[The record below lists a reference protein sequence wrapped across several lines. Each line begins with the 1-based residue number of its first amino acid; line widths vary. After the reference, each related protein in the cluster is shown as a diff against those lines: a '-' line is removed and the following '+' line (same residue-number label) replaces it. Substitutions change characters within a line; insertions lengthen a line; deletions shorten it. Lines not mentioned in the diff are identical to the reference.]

1 MDQDSSQIEVTLR
14 RLVNGYQTTQAIHV
28 AAKLGIADLL
38 ADGPRT
44 SDDLAVATATH
55 APSLYRL
62 MRALAAVDILREEDG
77 VLFDQPHVVSGA
89 PALVQDAGV
98 LDCCEIAGGSFFEAV
113 PGGGDAYVLKS
124 ILHDREDEQCL
135 EILRVCRRAMAGG
148 AALLVVERQLGPA
161 NEQPEAKFSDLN
173 MLVSPGGRERTT
185 DEYAALFEASGFRF
199 EGVTPSASGMSVFE
213 GAVA

>member
-1 MDQDSSQIEVTLR
+1 MDQDSSQTAVTLR

-38 ADGPRT
+38 ADGPRM

-89 PALVQDAGV
+89 PAL
-98 LDCCEIAGGSFFEAV
+98 
-113 PGGGDAYVLKS
+113 
-124 ILHDREDEQCL
+124 
-135 EILRVCRRAMAGG
+135 
-148 AALLVVERQLGPA
+148 LVVERQLGPA
-161 NEQPEAKFSDLN
+161 NDQPEAKFSDLN

-185 DEYAALFEASGFRF
+185 DEYEAAQRQWAKDKRQRARGSEDRN
-199 EGVTPSASGMSVFE
+199 V
-213 GAVA
+213 